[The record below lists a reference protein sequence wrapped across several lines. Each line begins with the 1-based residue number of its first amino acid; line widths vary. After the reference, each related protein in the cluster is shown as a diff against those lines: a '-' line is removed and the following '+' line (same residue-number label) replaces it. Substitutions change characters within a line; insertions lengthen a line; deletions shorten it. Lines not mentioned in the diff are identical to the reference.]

1 MRRVVSEGAALEL
14 LLLGE
19 VVAVATESS
28 FGLLADAS
36 NPRAVE
42 RLLRAKHRDSKG
54 IGLIVPSVREWSHW
68 VTEVPPE
75 ARLLAEKF
83 WPGGLTIVLPAAHT
97 VDTRLTHAGTIGVRE
112 AGPSA
117 ARRLARLSGLTLT
130 ATSANA
136 PGQPPALDHASAER
150 ALPAVW
156 VAVGRAPGG
165 LPSTLVAL
173 DGGRARLIRE
183 GAVPQRALGQVVAL
197 D

>member
-1 MRRVVSEGAALEL
+1 MRRVVGERAALEL

-28 FGLLADAS
+28 FGLLADAN
-36 NPRAVE
+36 NPRAVD
-42 RLLRAKHRDSKG
+42 RLLKTKHRDNKG
-54 IGLIVPSVREWSHW
+54 IGLIVPGLPQWAHW
-68 VTEVPPE
+68 VHDVPE
-75 ARLLAEKF
+75 TARLLAEKF

-117 ARRLARLSGLTLT
+117 ARRLAKLSGLTLT
-130 ATSANA
+130 ATSANP
-136 PGQPPALDHASAER
+136 PGEPAALDHTSAEQ
-150 ALPAVW
+150 ALPGVW
-156 VAVGRAPGG
+156 VVVGHAPGG

-173 DGGRARLIRE
+173 DEGRARLIRE
-183 GAVPQRALGQVVAL
+183 GAVPRQAVGQVVAL